1 MMILLKFQMLSADWS
16 APLGFLEGIEA
27 VGCILEPAGHTARH
41 VSSHQ
46 SGDFESLFEPAG
58 WTVGAWL

>member
-41 VSSHQ
+41 VSS
-46 SGDFESLFEPAG
+46 D
-58 WTVGAWL
+58 